1 MKKVKIIGC
10 VAAMALMST
19 TSVYAQDCKS
29 DSFAKAQLEKMK
41 EFKKHRLSK

>member
-1 MKKVKIIGC
+1 MKTMKIITL
-10 VAAMALMST
+10 AAVFALVSA
-19 TSVYAQDCKS
+19 SSLHAQEKSS